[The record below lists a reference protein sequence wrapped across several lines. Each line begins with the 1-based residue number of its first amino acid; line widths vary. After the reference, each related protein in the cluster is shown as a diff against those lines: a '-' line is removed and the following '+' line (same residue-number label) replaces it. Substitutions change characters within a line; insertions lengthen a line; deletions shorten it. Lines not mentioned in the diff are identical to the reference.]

1 MLACSSSSWL
11 SGGCLLL
18 LCGSTT
24 VRRSGFSALSAP
36 RITAALVPVAPE
48 VYM

>member
-36 RITAALVPVAPE
+36 RNHSRISSGGS
-48 VYM
+48 